1 LVEAR
6 DVLGAEGAVM
16 TRYYLE
22 VRYRVTPVDAV
33 DQHTDAMMDALLV
46 EPNLIDADVGADLR
60 HGWTDVCTVVEG
72 EGEDEASALHTALV
86 AIRSAAHNAGA
97 ATLGWEA
104 DLDKVMATVRPAE
117 LDFANDYPDLPTQST
132 VERVDRYAPQDSGF

>member
-1 LVEAR
+1 
-6 DVLGAEGAVM
+6 M

-22 VRYRVTPVDAV
+22 VRYRVTPVDAI
-33 DQHTDAMMDALLV
+33 DEHTDAMMDTLVV

-72 EGEDEASALHTALV
+72 EDEASALRTALV

-97 ATLGWEA
+97 ARPGWEA
-104 DLDKVMATVRPAE
+104 DLDKVIVTVRPVK
-117 LDFANDYPDLPTQST
+117 LDFDDDYEVPTQST
-132 VERVDRYAPQDSGF
+132 VEPVDRYAAQDAGS